1 MKNIVAHSTNKKL
14 LIAAMETLREM
25 GIQVDSNWNIQQVGE
40 SDIDHI
46 ILFPDRMEAEYH
58 NHSGSNRNKIY
69 ELPAQWDAF
78 MDEVKD
84 QFSLTI
90 GEYRAEFRD
99 GMVHF
104 GCQSFTYE
112 KLVAIH
118 QILTGPIQATIKI
131 HGKTVTA
138 HMVESLMRE
147 LSKFKEWKVGDAL
160 TESFLNCEI
169 PRLFHGYGNGWQ
181 SRKGGGFSG
190 DRIIDKIEMKDGKM
204 AASVSG
210 TYNLWIAVESLNN

>member
-25 GIQVDSNWNIQQVGE
+25 GIQVDSKWNSQQVGE

-46 ILFPDRMEAEYH
+46 ILFHDRMEAEYH

-99 GMVHF
+99 GMVYF

-112 KLVAIH
+112 KLSAIH
-118 QILTGPIQATIKI
+118 QLLTGPIQATIQI

-138 HMVESLMRE
+138 KMVEALMSE
-147 LSKFKEWKVGDAL
+147 LTKGKEWKVGDVL
-160 TESFLNCEI
+160 TEAFLNKEVE
-169 PRLFHGYGNGWQ
+169 RLCYGYGNGWQ

-190 DRIIDKIEMKDGKM
+190 DRIIDKMEMKDGRM
-204 AASVSG
+204 AASISG
-210 TYNLWIAVESLNN
+210 TMNLWIAVESLNN